1 VSDLPITVT
10 DGLILLVVLLSAI
23 VAFARG
29 FVHEVLS
36 VAAWVGA
43 IVAVVFLLPYARPT
57 ALEMVGDPLIAD
69 IGSGA
74 IIFVVTLV
82 ALSLLTRLF
91 TKTIQNS
98 ALNAVDRSLG
108 FVFGLARGAIII
120 CLAYIAFSWLIPADD
135 QPPWVKQAKALPLVE
150 RGADWI
156 KNLVERN
163 SEEDIVSDPAR
174 DHLRKVLETEQLVR
188 DMMSPEPKT
197 SEDTEEQGHTGYG
210 NRERQNLERLLG
222 DDRK

>member
-1 VSDLPITVT
+1 MSDLPITVT

-23 VAFARG
+23 LAFARG

-36 VAAWVGA
+36 VAAWIGA
-43 IVAVVFLLPYARPT
+43 IAAVVFLLPYARPA
-57 ALEMVGDPLIAD
+57 ALQIAGDPLIAD
-69 IGSGA
+69 IGAGA

-82 ALSLLTRLF
+82 VLSLLTRIF

-108 FVFGLARGAIII
+108 FIFGLARGAIII
-120 CLAYIAFSWLIPADD
+120 CLAYIAFSWLIPSDS
-135 QPPWVKQAKALPLVE
+135 QPPWVTQAKALPLVQ

-156 KNLVERN
+156 KNLVETH
-163 SEEDIVSDPAR
+163 SDKDIVSDPAR
-174 DHLRKVLETEQLVR
+174 DHLRKVLETEKLVR

-197 SEDTEEQGHTGYG
+197 SENAQEQGHTGYG